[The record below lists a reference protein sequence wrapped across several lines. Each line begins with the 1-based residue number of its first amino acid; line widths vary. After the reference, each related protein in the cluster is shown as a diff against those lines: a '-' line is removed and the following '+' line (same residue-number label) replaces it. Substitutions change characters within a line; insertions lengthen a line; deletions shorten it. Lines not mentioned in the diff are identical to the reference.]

1 MNKPCNI
8 TVTQPVIR
16 AMLSRPQIHAQLT
29 PSLMLSQNYPDMS
42 ALPKINGVTLLG
54 DKSAAALS
62 LLSARAEDYMTVDM
76 ASVRDTHYVLALG
89 RENGKVKL
97 SALMGT
103 RITTV
108 SEIPTDMDVGDYIFL
123 EKE

>member
-1 MNKPCNI
+1 MNE
-8 TVTQPVIR
+8 TVKIRLRQNAVHVNLNQPSLRVKT
-16 AMLSRPQIHAQLT
+16 SS
-29 PSLMLSQNYPDMS
+29 SLMLSQNYPDMS

-108 SEIPTDMDVGDYIFL
+108 SEIPADMDVGDYIFL